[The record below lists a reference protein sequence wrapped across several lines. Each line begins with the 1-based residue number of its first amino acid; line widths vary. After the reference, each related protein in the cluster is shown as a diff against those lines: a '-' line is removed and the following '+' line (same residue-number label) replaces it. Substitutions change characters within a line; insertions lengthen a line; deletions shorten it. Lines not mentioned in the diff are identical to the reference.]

1 MTKKLATSKAP
12 NSYSKA
18 AEKIKEIISL
28 GWVDIPD
35 ASSYRGHGTAGRMI
49 EFLLDL
55 KENNNDSPDLFD
67 WEIKTH
73 GGGPSLITLFH
84 KEPEPQ
90 GIMNQMVHAYGWDDD
105 KGRVSFRVTIEGKHK
120 RGFYVTNE
128 PDRVSVRHNGRD
140 ILAVPFWTHNVL
152 LGAAG
157 AKLRRLILVDCEI
170 NKTKK
175 QIRYTGA
182 TAYWEFNLTGFCDAC
197 EKGIVWI
204 DFDARTSKGRGTA
217 LRNHGTKF
225 RIKLSDI
232 HLLYQNS
239 RKIT

>member
-1 MTKKLATSKAP
+1 MIKKIGSSKAP
-12 NSYSKA
+12 KSFTQA
-18 AEKIKEIISL
+18 ANKVKEIIRM
-28 GWVDIPD
+28 GWIDIPN
-35 ASSYRGHGTAGRMI
+35 ASSYRGHGTPGRMI

-90 GIMNQMVHAYGWDDD
+90 GILNQVVHAYGWPDG
-105 KGRVSFRVTIEGKHK
+105 KGRISFRHTIEGKSK
-120 RGFYVTNE
+120 RGFYVVNE
-128 PDRVSVRHNGRD
+128 PDRVSVRNNGKD
-140 ILAVPFWTHNVL
+140 ILAVPYWTHNVL

-157 AKLRRLILVDCEI
+157 AKLRRLILIDSET
-170 NKTKK
+170 NKATR
-175 QIRYTGA
+175 QIRFTGA
-182 TAYWEFNLTGFCDAC
+182 TAYWEFNLTGFCGAC
-197 EKGIVWI
+197 ESGLVYI
-204 DFDARTSKGRGTA
+204 DFDARTSGGKGTA

-225 RIKLSDI
+225 RIKLTDI
-232 HLLYQNS
+232 GHLYQNS

>member
-1 MTKKLATSKAP
+1 MIKRLVPSKVPKSFNA
-12 NSYSKA
+12 A
-18 AEKIKEIISL
+18 AEKIKEIISM
-28 GWVDIPD
+28 GWIDIPD
-35 ASSYRGHGTAGRMI
+35 ASSYRGHGTPGRMI

-90 GIMNQMVHAYGWDDD
+90 GIMSKMVHAYGWKDD
-105 KGRVSFRVTIEGKHK
+105 KDRISFRVTIEGKHK

-128 PDRVSVRHNGRD
+128 PDRVSVRHNGKD

-157 AKLRRLILVDCEI
+157 AKLRRLILVDSET
-170 NKTKK
+170 NKAKK
-175 QIRYTGA
+175 QIRFTGA
-182 TAYWEFNLTGFCDAC
+182 TAYWEFNLTGFCSAC
-197 EKGIVWI
+197 ESGLVWI
-204 DFDARTSKGRGTA
+204 DFDARTQSPTNST

-225 RIKLSDI
+225 RIKLGDI
-232 HLLYQNS
+232 GHLYQNS
-239 RKIT
+239 KKIT